1 MKEFTVVFRK
11 LIQRQGMK
19 KIFSMGTADD
29 SQVLLQAIRRFLFY
43 RNGTTRKMVLRGALV
58 LILALGLTGCEAD
71 KEFPLELPAAAEPSA
86 KTRNDLGIAHYK
98 SGRYM
103 EALVQFSQASFADP
117 TGGEIYFNLA
127 LAYLKNGDR
136 EKAVANFKQARKFAK
151 GNKQIL
157 ESPLLKTYLERQN
170 E

>member
-1 MKEFTVVFRK
+1 
-11 LIQRQGMK
+11 MK
-19 KIFSMGTADD
+19 KIVSVWTAI
-29 SQVLLQAIRRFLFY
+29 VI
-43 RNGTTRKMVLRGALV
+43 LV
-58 LILALGLTGCEAD
+58 LGLASCETD

-127 LAYLKNGDR
+127 LAYLKKGDR
-136 EKAVANFKQARKFAK
+136 EKAAAHFKLARKFAK
-151 GNKQIL
+151 GNDQIL
-157 ESPLLKTYLERQN
+157 KSTLLKTYLKQE
-170 E
+170 